1 MTSIQ
6 IDRTDGL
13 SSSVA
18 IKAPVVAATTANIVL
33 SSLQTI
39 DGVALADN
47 DRVLV
52 KNQTNALENGIYIAN
67 TGVWRR
73 SRDFS
78 GNRDVKTGTMVNV
91 TGGTQAGWWQVTTAN
106 PIVIDTTSI
115 AFGQRLQPYDAD
127 LASWATIVRAAGFD
141 AFVASPSSANLRTLI
156 TDETGSGSAVFSA
169 SPVFSGLVGM
179 GRTATTEVLEVSE
192 NFRTVGTQTR
202 IQCDRF
208 NNVDDAGPHIV
219 CRAAT
224 GTEGSPTAPLLGYR
238 IGNFGWRPYD
248 GTAFVNT
255 TVAAMKAVA
264 AENFASGSCGTDVYI
279 TTSPIG
285 SATEVE
291 RIRVTNAGQLLVGTS
306 TARDANPSS
315 TKAHF
320 QVEGLDAA
328 TAAASIFANINGT
341 GGATLFLGK
350 SRGTVNGSTTIV
362 QSGDTA
368 GTLSFRALD
377 GSTPASVA
385 SIAATVDG
393 TPGAG
398 SMPGKLTLGTTASG
412 AASTTARMTID
423 SVGFTSVSGGS
434 FGRGAPVTKTADF
447 TVAATENWL
456 INNKSGSS
464 CTVTLPTASSFTG
477 REITIKTIQAQTVVS
492 ASSNVVPLAGG
503 AAGTAI
509 LAATAGKWA
518 TLVSDGT
525 NWVIMQ
531 AA

>member
-1 MTSIQ
+1 MSKST
-6 IDRTDGL
+6 TNL
-13 SSSVA
+13 T
-18 IKAPVVAATTANIVL
+18 AATTPLAGTELVYVVQGGN
-33 SSLQTI
+33 SRKAT
-39 DGVALADN
+39 VA
-47 DRVLV
+47 
-52 KNQTNALENGIYIAN
+52 
-67 TGVWRR
+67 
-73 SRDFS
+73 
-78 GNRDVKTGTMVNV
+78 NV
-91 TGGTQAGWWQVTTAN
+91 TAG
-106 PIVIDTTSI
+106 S
-115 AFGQRLQPYDAD
+115 QPLDAD
-127 LASWATIVRAAGFD
+127 LTSWAGVTRASGFD
-141 AFVASPSSANLRTLI
+141 TFAATPTSANLRALLTDEVGTGAAYFVGGALGTPASGTLTNATGLPVSTGI
-156 TDETGSGSAVFSA
+156 SGLASNMATFLAGGTSAQLAAALTDETGSGSVVFSA
-169 SPVFSGLVGM
+169 SPVFSGLIGM

-412 AASTTARMTID
+412 AASTTTRITID

-464 CTVTLPTASSFTG
+464 CTVTLPAASSFTG
-477 REITIKTIQAQTVVS
+477 REITIKTIQAQTTVS

-509 LAATAGKWA
+509 LSANAGRWA

-525 NWVIMQ
+525 NWVIM
-531 AA
+531 AGVV